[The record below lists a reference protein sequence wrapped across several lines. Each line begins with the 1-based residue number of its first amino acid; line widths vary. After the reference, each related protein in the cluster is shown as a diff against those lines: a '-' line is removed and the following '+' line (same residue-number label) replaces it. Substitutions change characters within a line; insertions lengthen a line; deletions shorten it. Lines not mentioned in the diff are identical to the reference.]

1 MYFCVGDKRVSN
13 NVKMTIQTSILTF
26 FILSFSFAYG
36 QNPQVKKEIKI
47 TTTFD
52 YDYIKDGELYL
63 SRKAK
68 VKQDTLI
75 SEFNQDG
82 ILINPIKNPYVTIGK
97 SVNRDSLVLISNSQN
112 LKHEREYWSDSTYID
127 IYTQIFKDSTIQTQ
141 LSKGDTIQIN
151 KSYFQI
157 GGLRK
162 CHNRDLRPSYS
173 KFNQIIIYDIKN
185 ENREVAT
192 VITTYLQ
199 NGLTDTVRIDN
210 NKKSRINKTLV
221 YNKDKK
227 EWFEK
232 EKTQLKKRKRILWET
247 SYHNYHKMYFTTK
260 TTIIYN
266 NYGLQISKEK
276 YDTYLKH
283 IETKTTYE
291 YEYY

>member
-1 MYFCVGDKRVSN
+1 
-13 NVKMTIQTSILTF
+13 MTTQITILTF
-26 FILSFSFAYG
+26 FILTFSFAYG

-52 YDYIKDGELYL
+52 YDYIKDGKLYL

-68 VKQDTLI
+68 VKLDTLI
-75 SEFNQDG
+75 SDFNQDG
-82 ILINPIKNPYVTIGK
+82 TLTNPIKSSYVTFGK

-112 LKHEREYWSDSTYID
+112 LKHEREYWSDSTSID
-127 IYTQIFKDSTIQTQ
+127 IYTQIFNDSTIQTQ

-151 KSYFQI
+151 KSYFQNGKLI
-157 GGLRK
+157 K
-162 CHNRDLRPSYS
+162 CHNRDMRYGYG
-173 KFNQIIIYDIKN
+173 KFNQIITYDTKT

-192 VITTYLQ
+192 VITTYFQ

-210 NKKSRINKTLV
+210 NKKSRIYKTLV
-221 YNKDKK
+221 YNQDKK

-247 SYHNYHKMYFTTK
+247 FYHDYHKMYFTTK
-260 TTIIYN
+260 TTINYN
-266 NYGLQISKEK
+266 KYGLQISEEK